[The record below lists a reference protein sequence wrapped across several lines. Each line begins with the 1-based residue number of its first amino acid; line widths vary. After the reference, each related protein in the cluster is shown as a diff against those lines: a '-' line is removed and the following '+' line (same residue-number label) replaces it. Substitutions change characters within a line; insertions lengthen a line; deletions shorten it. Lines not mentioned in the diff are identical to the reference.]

1 MQIEEVRS
9 HFPALTQKIYDKE
22 LIYLDSAAT
31 TLKPK
36 EVIDRINHYYS
47 YENSNVHRGAHYL
60 SQKATDLFE
69 EAREEVSHFIN
80 AESSAEV
87 VFVKGTTEGINLI
100 AASFGSFLSE
110 GDEIIVTVLEHHANI
125 VPWHM
130 LAEQKK
136 IKVNFVHLDESLDLS
151 LNEYQTLLSEK
162 VKLVALTGCSNTLGI
177 KPKIK
182 DLISMAH
189 QHGSKVLIDAAQLV
203 SQDKID
209 VRALDCDFLVF
220 SGHKLFGPTGIG
232 VLYGKK
238 KLLDQM
244 PPYQGGGAMISDVS
258 EERTVFNQ
266 VPFKFEA
273 GTPHIGGVL
282 GMAAAISFFKKIDI
296 NEVKKH
302 ERKLVQ
308 YFINFFEKEQDVV
321 IYGAKEKLNSIVSF
335 NIKNCHHSDVAQLL
349 DQQGIAVRAGHHCT
363 QPLMKYLKI
372 PGTIRVS
379 FSIYN
384 QESDVEKLAKAIQK
398 AKELLL

>member
-258 EERTVFNQ
+258 EERTLFNQ